1 MTYIVRVLPYLRPY
15 WVLATVS
22 AVVIVLMSLF
32 TVLAPWPLKILVDNV
47 LGGQQLPSV
56 LDVPLR
62 GLADDRGALLVFAV
76 VAGLLL
82 TLVAGGLDVLANYVN
97 TKLEQRIVLD
107 FRSDLLEHTQRLS
120 VAYAD
125 QVSTGRLMYAINFEA
140 AAAGRVILAM
150 EPLAR
155 GALAIIGMAWVSYQ
169 IDPWLALLSL
179 VVVPLLYYSVGYYA
193 KHIQPRLM
201 NVKAMEAD
209 SLSITHDAVS
219 MLRVVAAFVREGH
232 ELRRYRHQGER
243 ALAGRVDVTVRQ
255 TVFSLVVSMTTAI
268 GTALV
273 LGVGASHALEGQI
286 TTGQLLV
293 VLSYVGAIYKPLQ
306 DISHTIGSLQD
317 QIVGLQMGF
326 HVFDTQPV
334 IREAPGATR
343 LDRARGRITFE
354 GISFSYPSR
363 VDTLRDVSFEA
374 QAGQVVAVV
383 GPTGAGK
390 TTLMSLIPRFYDPS
404 QGRILLDGVDIREVT
419 LASLRDQISLVPQ
432 EPILFAGTIADNIRY
447 GRLDATMDE
456 IIQAASAAN
465 AHDFIMRLPGQYDTH
480 VGERGVQ
487 LSGGERQR
495 ICVARAFVKDAPIL
509 VLDEP
514 TSSIDSRT
522 EAVIL
527 DALDRLM
534 VGRTTFMIAH
544 RLSTVRNADLVLV
557 LDQSE
562 LVEQGTPE
570 ELLQRDGMYR
580 ELYDA
585 QFGPRGDI
593 AAEEELA
600 ASVPIRVGSDV
611 PSGPVSGSP
620 GLPAEAT
627 PAGPLGHAGYAVDW
641 LRYEIPK
648 TMEAGADHRVKVT
661 LRNAGDW
668 TWPARSSED
677 GPALTVQLSYHWLRF
692 EGDEPVI
699 WEGRRTPL
707 GELAP
712 GAEVTIDEALITPP
726 DEPDAYRLQLT
737 LVHEAV
743 TWFEDQGAATMT
755 IPVTVCAASCD
766 ADRSPVGLA
775 RSAVSNGVVHGRRP

>member
-1 MTYIVRVLPYLRPY
+1 MKYVLRVLPYLRPY
-15 WVLATVS
+15 WMLAVAS
-22 AVVIVLMSLF
+22 AVVIVLMSLS
-32 TVLAPWPLKILVDNV
+32 TVLAPWPLTILVDNV
-47 LGGQQLPSV
+47 LGSQQLPPV
-56 LDVPLR
+56 LAVPLG

-76 VAGLLL
+76 VAGLLV
-82 TLVAGGLDVLANYVN
+82 TLVSGGLDVLGHYLN
-97 TKLEQRIVLD
+97 TKLEQRIVLE

-140 AAAGRVILAM
+140 AAAGRVIMAM

-179 VVVPLLYYSVGYYA
+179 VVVPLLYYAIGYYA
-193 KHIQPRLM
+193 RHIQPRLM
-201 NVKAMEAD
+201 RVKGMEAD
-209 SLSITHDAVS
+209 ALSITHDAVS
-219 MLRVVAAFVREGH
+219 MLRVVAAFVRERH
-232 ELRRYRHQGER
+232 ELQRYREQSQK
-243 ALAGRVDVTVRQ
+243 AVAGRVDVTVRQ
-255 TVFSLVVSMTTAI
+255 TVFSLVVNMTTAI

-273 LGVGASHALEGQI
+273 LGVGASHALQGQI

-306 DISHTIGSLQD
+306 DISYTLGSLQD

-326 HVFDTQPV
+326 HVFDTQPL
-334 IREAPGATR
+334 ITDAPGAKS
-343 LDRARGRITFE
+343 LDRAKGRITFE
-354 GISFSYPSR
+354 GVSFSYPGR
-363 VDTLRDVSFEA
+363 VDTLRAVSFEA

-404 QGRILLDGVDIREVT
+404 LGRVLLDGVDIREIT
-419 LASLRDQISLVPQ
+419 IASLRDQISLVPQ
-432 EPILFAGTIADNIRY
+432 EPILFAGTIADNVRY

-456 IIQAASAAN
+456 IIQAATAAN
-465 AHDFIMRLPGQYDTH
+465 AHDFITRLPDQYDTH

-509 VLDEP
+509 ILDEP

-534 VGRTTFMIAH
+534 LGRTTFVIAH

-557 LDQSE
+557 LDRSE

-570 ELLQRDGMYR
+570 ELLQRGGMYR

-585 QFGPRGDI
+585 QFGRRADDAPG
-593 AAEEELA
+593 ELLA
-600 ASVPIRVGSDV
+600 ASAPIQVRSDGAPGRVNG
-611 PSGPVSGSP
+611 GP
-620 GLPAEAT
+620 GLPDETAPAESPGRSA
-627 PAGPLGHAGYAVDW
+627 YAVDW
-641 LRYEIPK
+641 LSYEIPEV
-648 TMEAGADHRVKVT
+648 METGAEYRVTVT
-661 LRNAGDW
+661 LRNAGDR
-668 TWPARSSED
+668 TWHARPDED
-677 GPALTVQLSYHWLRF
+677 GLANAVQLSYHWLHV
-692 EGDEPVI
+692 EADESVI
-699 WEGRRTPL
+699 WDGRRTPL
-707 GELAP
+707 VDVAP
-712 GAEVTIDEALITPP
+712 GAQVTLDDVLVTAP
-726 DEPDAYRLQLT
+726 DEPDTYRLQLT

-743 TWFEDQGAATMT
+743 TWFEHQGAATMT
-755 IPVTVCAASCD
+755 IPVTVCAASREV
-766 ADRSPVGLA
+766 DRSPVGLV
-775 RSAVSNGVVHGRRP
+775 RSMHSNGVPHGRRP